1 MTTKPRRKTVVTQAE
16 QAEKPSTS
24 VALLRAKGTFEQLKL
39 VTHKIKPRGGYNA
52 LALNEEESFDV
63 ISYTHASSNSGTS
76 VGLRVVAS
84 VEQLQPLADELIA
97 AGAAVQ
103 LEAVVAS

>member
-1 MTTKPRRKTVVTQAE
+1 MATKPRRKTVVPQVE
-16 QAEKPSTS
+16 QVEQSSTS
-24 VALLRAKGTFEQLKL
+24 VTLLRAKGTFEQLKL
-39 VTHKIKPRGGYNA
+39 VTHKIKSCGGYNA
-52 LALNEEESFDV
+52 LALSEEESFDV
-63 ISYTHASSNSGTS
+63 VGYTHASSNNGVA

-103 LEAVVAS
+103 LEETTAS